1 MAPEGWKTVRIGDIA
16 QVKGGKR
23 MPKGRPFAESKTPY
37 PYIRVSDFDNG
48 TVNAESLKYV
58 LPDDREKIKSYTI
71 SYNDLYIS
79 IAGTIGL
86 VGTVPMGLDGAQLTE
101 NAAKI
106 CLKSKTDVERDY
118 IKYVLSSTIGK
129 SQIDTAKGVGGGVP
143 KLAIFRIED
152 INVPLPPFLE
162 QEKITAILSSV
173 DDTIQATQTI
183 IDQTRRVK
191 QGLLQQLLTRGIG
204 HTRFKQTE
212 IGEIPEEWDLTSLAN
227 LGQSDRPA
235 IKAGPF
241 GSALKKSFYVAH
253 GYKVY
258 GQEQVISGDFS
269 IGNYYIDANH
279 FEKLKT
285 CAVHP
290 GDILISL
297 VGTFGKSVVAP
308 HNIEPGIINPRLV
321 RLALEPSLV
330 EPFFIKEWLGCS
342 DTQKQLKGVA
352 HGGTMGILNAGTF
365 KSLHLPLPPLHEQR
379 QIMNVL
385 KSFNETI
392 EAEYAKLQ
400 QNIKIKKGLMQDL
413 LTGRVRVKPDEVD
426 TT

>member
-1 MAPEGWKTVRIGDIA
+1 MIPDGWQVQNLADVALIILGQSPPSSACNDK
-16 QVKGGKR
+16 VKGYPFYQGNADFGYRHPLPQNWIEKPLKVAKKDDILISVR
-23 MPKGRPFAESKTPY
+23 APVGELNIANTDCCIGR
-37 PYIRVSDFDNG
+37 
-48 TVNAESLKYV
+48 
-58 LPDDREKIKSYTI
+58 
-71 SYNDLYIS
+71 
-79 IAGTIGL
+79 
-86 VGTVPMGLDGAQLTE
+86 
-101 NAAKI
+101 
-106 CLKSKTDVERDY
+106 
-118 IKYVLSSTIGK
+118 
-129 SQIDTAKGVGGGVP
+129 GVGAIRPLSVNRNFIYYTLLNARNS
-143 KLAIFRIED
+143 LASVSQGSTFD
-152 INVPLPPFLE
+152 AINGKELRSLSLLIPPFPE
-162 QEKITAILSSV
+162 QKKIAAILSSV
-173 DDTIQATQTI
+173 DDAIQATQAV
-183 IDQTRRVK
+183 IDQTRTVK

-227 LGQSDRPA
+227 LGPPDRPA

-241 GSALKKSFYVAH
+241 GSALKKSFYVNH

-269 IGNYYIDANH
+269 IGNYYIDANL

-365 KSLHLPLPPLHEQR
+365 KSLQLPLTPLHEQR
-379 QIMNVL
+379 HIVNILSSFDETL
-385 KSFNETI
+385 K
-392 EAEYAKLQ
+392 AEHAKLQ
-400 QNIKIKKGLMQDL
+400 QNFRIKKGLMQDL
-413 LTGRVRVKPDEVD
+413 LTGRVRVKL
-426 TT
+426 